1 MALGTYLGHK
11 QEWIKDVLSSDTGVL
26 HLSVVSGNYGVPV
39 TVCTVGSL
47 GHLMVLPGLS
57 YMKKNK
63 SSCKIMCL
71 LSCGLC

>member
-39 TVCTVGSL
+39 SVHGRQSWTLNGVAWAQL
-47 GHLMVLPGLS
+47 
-57 YMKKNK
+57 YEKKINQVAK
-63 SSCKIMCL
+63 
-71 LSCGLC
+71 